1 MSKAAQFLKHE
12 VKDLLPVFLFFFI
25 AFQLLAL
32 TNALI
37 ALQYGISANA
47 FLNATI
53 MAAVVAKVVLIA
65 DHMAFV
71 NRFPSRPLIYNI
83 VWKTLIYFGA
93 ALLVR
98 YAEHLFHFWR
108 KYADFA
114 EANRRLFAEIVWP
127 HFWGVQLWLLILL
140 LFFCT
145 TRELIRAMG
154 RERVIRMFFFDPR
167 PTDLRP

>member
-1 MSKAAQFLKHE
+1 MSKAAQFLKRE
-12 VKDLLPVFLFFFI
+12 VKDMLPVLLFFFVT
-25 AFQLLAL
+25 FQLLAI

-53 MAAVVAKVVLIA
+53 LAAVVAKVVLIA
-65 DHMAFV
+65 DHMPFV

-83 VWKTLIYFGA
+83 VWKTLIYFAA
-93 ALLVR
+93 ALTVR
-98 YAEHLFHFWR
+98 YAEHLIHFWR
-108 KYADFA
+108 KYSGFV
-114 EANRRLFAEIVWP
+114 EANRRLFSEIVWP
-127 HFWGVQLWLLILL
+127 HFWGVQLWLFILL

-154 RERVIRMFFFDPR
+154 RDRVVRMFFFEPR
-167 PTDLRP
+167 PVDQGR